1 MTQRTAPWENW
12 HLERGFELLRIF
24 GLFQVVPGWGPALQ
38 SGGLSRGHYWLLTLG
53 QALPNWSSENQK
65 EFSSSFPKKKK
76 KIKIS
81 QNKKKTQN
89 ASIKTPIPPYPSHD
103 AKHMDDTVLLL
114 PKFTVD
120 EIAQHTRFLILS
132 LPNNEMSRKSP
143 FIIHK
148 ALLGIGGEPKSIKK
162 LRSGDLLIETISA
175 VQSKSFLLAKT
186 FIDSPLIVTPHRT
199 LNSCRGVISESDLL
213 YASETEILEGLSDQG
228 VTQCQRFGHSQ
239 NSCRGQLTCSR
250 CAAVGHSSTDC
261 TLEPKCINCSQP
273 HTADSKLCP
282 KWKTEKQ
289 IQEIKTNRN
298 ITYVEARKL
307 IVPQTSHTYAQAAK
321 SSNKTSSTQT
331 DENITKIK
339 CPPLELLQLLSSTTR
354 TNVSISTPDVSTS
367 SSSTQNQLLPS
378 TSSIS
383 TSNSESQPPI
393 PTCTDAHSNNMVTPI
408 ESSSSIIPT
417 SSSQSVLQP
426 PSDSNTVQDGKKLAK
441 ARSRKRKKEL
451 LKKMKEAIIDLKM
464 NPHRPKKPAS
474 DESTTDEEEMIV
486 YDVEDEIESNP
497 DYVKQNGYLSIT
509 VEGFES
515 RGVIQCF
522 QCNQFNHTAEH
533 CNLTPKCLKC
543 GDKHQTRDCQIKKLD
558 TRLLRQLPGSR
569 PHGQL
574 QQMSPLP

>member
-1 MTQRTAPWENW
+1 
-12 HLERGFELLRIF
+12 
-24 GLFQVVPGWGPALQ
+24 
-38 SGGLSRGHYWLLTLG
+38 
-53 QALPNWSSENQK
+53 
-65 EFSSSFPKKKK
+65 
-76 KIKIS
+76 
-81 QNKKKTQN
+81 
-89 ASIKTPIPPYPSHD
+89 
-103 AKHMDDTVLLL
+103 MDDTVLLL

-148 ALLGIGGEPKSIKK
+148 ALLGIGGEPKSIKNY
-162 LRSGDLLIETISA
+162 D
-175 VQSKSFLLAKT
+175 
-186 FIDSPLIVTPHRT
+186 
-199 LNSCRGVISESDLL
+199 
-213 YASETEILEGLSDQG
+213 
-228 VTQCQRFGHSQ
+228 QCQRFGHSQ

-339 CPPLELLQLLSSTTR
+339 CPPLELLQPLSSTTR

-367 SSSTQNQLLPS
+367 SSSTQAQLLPS

-393 PTCTDAHSNNMVTPI
+393 PTCTDAPSNNMVTPI

-426 PSDSNTVQDGKKLAK
+426 PSDANTVQDAKKLAK

-451 LKKMKEAIIDLKM
+451 LKKMKETIIDIKM

-497 DYVKQNGYLSIT
+497 DYVKQNGKTYYQGQLL
-509 VEGFES
+509 
-515 RGVIQCF
+515 
-522 QCNQFNHTAEH
+522 
-533 CNLTPKCLKC
+533 LTPT
-543 GDKHQTRDCQIKKLD
+543 KHRK
-558 TRLLRQLPGSR
+558 
-569 PHGQL
+569 
-574 QQMSPLP
+574 

>member
-1 MTQRTAPWENW
+1 
-12 HLERGFELLRIF
+12 
-24 GLFQVVPGWGPALQ
+24 
-38 SGGLSRGHYWLLTLG
+38 
-53 QALPNWSSENQK
+53 
-65 EFSSSFPKKKK
+65 
-76 KIKIS
+76 
-81 QNKKKTQN
+81 
-89 ASIKTPIPPYPSHD
+89 
-103 AKHMDDTVLLL
+103 MDDTVLLL

-120 EIAQHTRFLILS
+120 EITQHTRFLILS

-228 VTQCQRFGHSQ
+228 VTQVRRIKIKKETSLFPTKHLILTFNSFKLPSNIKAGYLNCKLRPYIPNPLRCFKCQRFGHSQ

-339 CPPLELLQLLSSTTR
+339 CPPLELLQPLSSTTR
-354 TNVSISTPDVSTS
+354 TNISISTPDVSTS
-367 SSSTQNQLLPS
+367 SSSTQAQLLPS

-393 PTCTDAHSNNMVTPI
+393 PTCTDAPSNNMVTPI

-417 SSSQSVLQP
+417 SSSQSVIQP
-426 PSDSNTVQDGKKLAK
+426 PSDSNTVQDAKKLAK

-451 LKKMKEAIIDLKM
+451 LKKMKEAIIDIKI

-497 DYVKQNGYLSIT
+497 DYVKQNVAAIDKSSTSTQAELVPSTSTVTVTSPSKSQRTNSLIDLYRIFLIHKIKTAPHRPRESAPTEYSTDEKDIIYDVEDEPELNPKYVLTYMGELVKGHNCASIRYD
-509 VEGFES
+509 FENP
-515 RGVIQCF
+515 IEKPC
-522 QCNQFNHTAEH
+522 
-533 CNLTPKCLKC
+533 
-543 GDKHQTRDCQIKKLD
+543 
-558 TRLLRQLPGSR
+558 
-569 PHGQL
+569 
-574 QQMSPLP
+574 